1 MAPSDP
7 DKAAWGFRPWC
18 VMLSWHLWNN
28 NWSIDWAA
36 SLCRA
41 LCLPLDLLNTHLHLW
56 DSRTIS
62 ILQMREQ
69 RIRGWERARSHGKYL
84 PSLEFELRPVWLQ
97 KVYFTFFNY
106 LRKENL
112 KACLQIRCFS
122 QIRQKSTKLNSYYRQ
137 MNKIVFYNFPI
148 FILSSLSLSE
158 FCVLNLFLTQL
169 NILTERFPK
178 FIL

>member
-1 MAPSDP
+1 M
-7 DKAAWGFRPWC
+7 
-18 VMLSWHLWNN
+18 
-28 NWSIDWAA
+28 
-36 SLCRA
+36 
-41 LCLPLDLLNTHLHLW
+41 
-56 DSRTIS
+56 
-62 ILQMREQ
+62 
-69 RIRGWERARSHGKYL
+69 
-84 PSLEFELRPVWLQ
+84 
-97 KVYFTFFNY
+97 
-106 LRKENL
+106 
-112 KACLQIRCFS
+112 CLQIRCFS